1 MAEESRPRGVPSQI
15 KLRGV
20 VLMARAPRPGTVRRA
35 LEPLLGV
42 ERCAALQATL
52 IRLAVAWGERVAT
65 RNLLVACEPPDAE
78 AELRAL
84 LGPRTNIL
92 PQNALGTSGRIAD
105 ATGRL
110 FEAGDVRAALADPLT
125 EPKIR
130 ALLESC

>member
-52 IRLAVAWGERVAT
+52 IRL
-65 RNLLVACEPPDAE
+65 P
-78 AELRAL
+78 
-84 LGPRTNIL
+84 
-92 PQNALGTSGRIAD
+92 
-105 ATGRL
+105 
-110 FEAGDVRAALADPLT
+110 
-125 EPKIR
+125 
-130 ALLESC
+130 